1 MSMLLLA
8 KGEGIYSEMV
18 VEGWHR
24 DVYSNSPILNENG
37 IKVYYRKRKLLIE
50 FFDLFDLIKFQII
63 YNLNTN
69 ILVLINSPPS
79 HGGVRGIVC
88 LK

>member
-1 MSMLLLA
+1 MLLLA

-37 IKVYYRKRKLLIE
+37 IKV
-50 FFDLFDLIKFQII
+50 
-63 YNLNTN
+63 
-69 ILVLINSPPS
+69 
-79 HGGVRGIVC
+79 
-88 LK
+88 